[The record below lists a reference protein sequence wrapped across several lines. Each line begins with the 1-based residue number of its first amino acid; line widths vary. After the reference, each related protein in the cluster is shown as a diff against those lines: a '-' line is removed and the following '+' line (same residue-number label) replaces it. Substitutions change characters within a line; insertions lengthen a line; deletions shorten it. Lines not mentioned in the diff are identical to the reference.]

1 RWYRGR
7 LIKEL
12 VHSEVMYLE
21 EIEEKYADCPWRL
34 DDIITDLINEGLV
47 ERQESANPFAR
58 PLLKIKG

>member
-1 RWYRGR
+1 
-7 LIKEL
+7 
-12 VHSEVMYLE
+12 MYLE